1 MSLTAQ
7 YSVRFK
13 MRCLFVKMIAFSF
26 MIVPILPF
34 FFFFFWLKKEEE
46 FQKESRN
53 DFFLITRANDKGKL
67 DFHN

>member
-13 MRCLFVKMIAFSF
+13 MCCLFVKMIAFSF
-26 MIVPILPF
+26 MIVPILP
-34 FFFFFWLKKEEE
+34 FFFWLKKEEE

>member
-34 FFFFFWLKKEEE
+34 FFFFWLKKEEE